1 MPTIPL
7 HAFTKSP
14 READKQY
21 KIHRDRLRNMKPSIN
36 NNRPKSLNLW
46 HMKRNF
52 KKELK
57 ETERI
62 EDIQHANTLLV
73 ARMMSISSG
82 DPKYRVPLYIDKTGR
97 EGSTTAGKVS
107 FDEGESFFQTI
118 LPKTDVAQRRREK
131 KIEAEN
137 HLIFKRIVGTKSV
150 YKDQFAETSPPRC
163 VGTLIICCNLKKG
176 CLVYK

>member
-1 MPTIPL
+1 
-7 HAFTKSP
+7 
-14 READKQY
+14 
-21 KIHRDRLRNMKPSIN
+21 
-36 NNRPKSLNLW
+36 
-46 HMKRNF
+46 MKRNF

-118 LPKTDVAQRRREK
+118 LPKTDAAQRRREK
-131 KIEAEN
+131 KN
-137 HLIFKRIVGTKSV
+137 RSRKSSDIQAYCG
-150 YKDQFAETSPPRC
+150 YK
-163 VGTLIICCNLKKG
+163 ICLQRSVC
-176 CLVYK
+176 